1 MYELRMFSYCF
12 YYSYT
17 VFFKDIVCI
26 VYLVFVHVF
35 LFPIECYQSLKEV
48 LFVFIFSMLIN
59 VEVLSILY
67 I

>member
-1 MYELRMFSYCF
+1 MYF
-12 YYSYT
+12 
-17 VFFKDIVCI
+17 
-26 VYLVFVHVF
+26 VFVYVF
-35 LFPIECYQSLKEV
+35 LFPVKCYQSLKEI

>member
-1 MYELRMFSYCF
+1 MFSYCF

-17 VFFKDIVCI
+17 VFFKYVIRI
-26 VYLVFVHVF
+26 TYLVFIYIF
-35 LFPIECYQSLKEV
+35 LFPVKCYQSLKEV

-59 VEVLSILY
+59 VEVLSVLY

>member
-17 VFFKDIVCI
+17 VFFKYVISI
-26 VYLVFVHVF
+26 MYLVFIHIF
-35 LFPIECYQSLKEV
+35 LFPVKCYQSLKEV

-59 VEVLSILY
+59 VEVLSVLY